1 MPDPIRHI
9 ATYARVS
16 SDEQRD
22 RHTVRNQ
29 RAALDR
35 RLGSEPDVLVFKHY
49 EDDGVSGTIPF
60 EERPGG
66 CALVRD
72 ARAGRFSQIW
82 VVRADRLGRDAFELL
97 RIWRV
102 FESIGVALR
111 ATDENIDDPF
121 YFDIHAVIAANERR
135 KFLERSA
142 EGMNRAA
149 KEGRYTGG
157 IVPLGYTASGDR
169 GARRLV
175 PDDSPM
181 WAGLSA
187 ADVVRRI
194 YDHLAVDGWS
204 CVRIATEF
212 NSLGVPTSYR
222 RDGRGVRGKRTQ
234 GLWRSGRIR
243 NLVVN
248 PVYRGVLQYGRRSSR
263 PNGRSVISSSV
274 PPLVSDD
281 VWDAAIA
288 TLKRNRALPRNSCH
302 SYLLRSLIRCAVCGL
317 SFCGTWTRGPRY
329 RCNGSMAH
337 RGPFAGKCIGASI
350 KGEHLEDVVWSDVS
364 RFLTDPDELT
374 DELLADDSDAENH
387 AIAEAERASLLDAR
401 DAAQLRRKRAID
413 LYTRAKLSDDEFDAI
428 AADVEQELKRLD
440 ERLADLEP
448 EDGDLDDAVSE
459 HVLAEIRERLADD
472 LSEADRQEIVQL
484 LVRRI
489 TVHTTLPGR
498 GRKQVRVVIDYRFPP
513 GGAARTG
520 TGSWRPHGFMAA
532 TSMNRA
538 GSVAVAAARATVM
551 LPSSSGCRRASN
563 DARLN
568 SGNSSRKRTPR
579 WERLIAP
586 GRGTPAPPPTRPTW
600 EIV

>member
-1 MPDPIRHI
+1 MPGSVTHI

-22 RHTVRNQ
+22 RHTVLNQ
-29 RAALDR
+29 RSALSR
-35 RLGSEPDVLVFKHY
+35 RLGSEPDVVVFKHY

-60 EERPGG
+60 EDRPAGR
-66 CALVRD
+66 ALARD
-72 ARAGRFSQIW
+72 ARVGRFSQVW
-82 VVRADRLGRDAFELL
+82 VVRSDRLGRDAFELL

-102 FESIGVALR
+102 FESIGVSLR

-157 IVPLGYTASGDR
+157 IVPLGYTVSGDR

-194 YDHLAVDGWS
+194 YHHLASDGWT
-204 CVRIATEF
+204 CPRIADEF
-212 NSLGVPTSYR
+212 NSLGIPTSYR
-222 RDGRGVRGKRTQ
+222 RDGRGVRGRRTQ
-234 GLWRSGRIR
+234 GLWRSGHIR

-248 PVYRGVLQYGRRSSR
+248 PVYKGVLQYGRRSSR
-263 PNGRSVISSSV
+263 PNGRSVISASV

-281 VWDAAIA
+281 VWNAAIA

-302 SYLLRSLIRCAVCGL
+302 AYLLRSLIRCAVCGL

-350 KGEHLEDVVWSDVS
+350 KGEKLETAVWSDVS
-364 RFLTDPDELT
+364 RFLLDPQVLV
-374 DELLADDSDAENH
+374 DELLA
-387 AIAEAERASLLDAR
+387 ER
-401 DAAQLRRKRAID
+401 
-413 LYTRAKLSDDEFDAI
+413 
-428 AADVEQELKRLD
+428 
-440 ERLADLEP
+440 
-448 EDGDLDDAVSE
+448 
-459 HVLAEIRERLADD
+459 
-472 LSEADRQEIVQL
+472 
-484 LVRRI
+484 
-489 TVHTTLPGR
+489 
-498 GRKQVRVVIDYRFPP
+498 
-513 GGAARTG
+513 
-520 TGSWRPHGFMAA
+520 
-532 TSMNRA
+532 
-538 GSVAVAAARATVM
+538 
-551 LPSSSGCRRASN
+551 
-563 DARLN
+563 
-568 SGNSSRKRTPR
+568 
-579 WERLIAP
+579 
-586 GRGTPAPPPTRPTW
+586 
-600 EIV
+600 

>member
-1 MPDPIRHI
+1 
-9 ATYARVS
+9 
-16 SDEQRD
+16 
-22 RHTVRNQ
+22 
-29 RAALDR
+29 
-35 RLGSEPDVLVFKHY
+35 
-49 EDDGVSGTIPF
+49 
-60 EERPGG
+60 
-66 CALVRD
+66 
-72 ARAGRFSQIW
+72 
-82 VVRADRLGRDAFELL
+82 
-97 RIWRV
+97 
-102 FESIGVALR
+102 
-111 ATDENIDDPF
+111 
-121 YFDIHAVIAANERR
+121 
-135 KFLERSA
+135 
-142 EGMNRAA
+142 
-149 KEGRYTGG
+149 
-157 IVPLGYTASGDR
+157 
-169 GARRLV
+169 
-175 PDDSPM
+175 M

-248 PVYRGVLQYGRRSSR
+248 PVYRGVLQYGRRSTK
-263 PNGRSVISSSV
+263 PNGREVISAHVS
-274 PPLVSDD
+274 PLVSED

-302 SYLLRSLIRCAVCGL
+302 AYLLRSLIRCAVCGL

-337 RGPFAGKCIGASI
+337 RGPFSGKCIGASI

-401 DAAQLRRKRAID
+401 SAAQERRTRAID
-413 LYTRAKLSDDEFDAI
+413 LYTRGKLSEVEFDAI
-428 AADVEQELKRLD
+428 AADVERELKTLD
-440 ERLADLEP
+440 DRLAVLEP
-448 EDGDLDDAVSE
+448 EDDDLDDAVSE
-459 HVLAEIRERLADD
+459 DVLAEIRERLDDD
-472 LSEADRQEIVQL
+472 LSDSERREIVRL

-489 TVHTTLPGR
+489 TVHTTVPDR

-520 TGSWRPHGFMAA
+520 IGELAID
-532 TSMNRA
+532 
-538 GSVAVAAARATVM
+538 VAY
-551 LPSSSGCRRASN
+551 
-563 DARLN
+563 
-568 SGNSSRKRTPR
+568 
-579 WERLIAP
+579 
-586 GRGTPAPPPTRPTW
+586 
-600 EIV
+600 